1 MEEKIVNP
9 ITKRYIKVNGPTY
22 MKLVEEGY
30 KPSYL
35 NSLKDIK
42 TLELNSITDEQ
53 IQFNDDVMHIIINKL
68 NLQEL
73 YALYH
78 TNKYF
83 KNLLDSE
90 PILNELCKKYFTC
103 WENINTF
110 DDFVYVFN
118 YKYNEYTL
126 KSLNLIKST
135 YINENKKITECKS
148 RRLDKTPLCNAK
160 YNLSYGYK
168 KEIDLLSSSK
178 NDKEYKKNLAYLEYV
193 INHRLLTLL

>member
-1 MEEKIVNP
+1 MEEKIINP

-22 MKLVEEGY
+22 MKLVETGY

-42 TLELNSITDEQ
+42 NLELNSITDDQ
-53 IQFNDDVMHIIINKL
+53 IQFNDDIMLIIIKKL

-83 KNLLDSE
+83 KILLDSE
-90 PILNELCKKYFTC
+90 PILNEICKEYYVRRK
-103 WENINTF
+103 NVNTF
-110 DDFVYVFN
+110 DDFVYIFN
-118 YKYNEYTL
+118 YRYDKYILN
-126 KSLNLIKST
+126 SLNLIKST
-135 YINENKKITECKS
+135 YINEHKKITECKS
-148 RRLDKTPLCNAK
+148 RRLDKTPVCDAK

-168 KEIDLLSSSK
+168 RELDLLSSSK

-193 INHRLLTLL
+193 INYNLLSFV